1 MTGLIR
7 ELLLLGI
14 GDAPGRSETVTAY
27 LEEAGYR
34 VCSVTIHEIPERRP
48 LGIVL
53 DISPFSDDGW
63 GILLELK
70 KNLQTRDIPVLPLY
84 LSEEGKVGGIFPVA
98 GFFILPLDTEYLLEK
113 LGLLGMTDET
123 EMWDLQ
129 TLITSRKGE
138 ESVAKAMMAAGFD
151 VENAYTGKEA
161 VALASIGPFYMA
173 FSLLMLPDMSAFE
186 LLDKFTHHPRTRN
199 LPFFVLLKDELKEGE
214 KKAISREIAHLV
226 RKKELSKEEFLSAL
240 RRR

>member
-1 MTGLIR
+1 MTEANR
-7 ELLLLGI
+7 ELLLLGL
-14 GDAPGRSETVTAY
+14 GDATERAETVSSY
-27 LEEAGYR
+27 LAEAGYR
-34 VCSVTIHEIPERRP
+34 ARIGSVEGLAENKP

-63 GILLELK
+63 GTLLAIK
-70 KNLQTRDIPVLPLY
+70 KNTLTRDIPILPVY

-98 GFFILPLDTEYLLEK
+98 GFFILPLDTEYLLKK
-113 LGLLGMTDET
+113 LTVLGMTDDT

-129 TLITSRKGE
+129 TLIISRKGE
-138 ESVAKAMMAAGFD
+138 EPVAKAMVAAGFD
-151 VENAYTGKEA
+151 VVNAYTGKEA
-161 VALASIGPFYMA
+161 VALSSIGPFYMA

-186 LLDKFTHHPRTRN
+186 LLEKFSLYPRTRN
-199 LPFFVLLKDELKEGE
+199 LPFFVLMKDELKEGE

-226 RKKELSKEEFLSAL
+226 RKKELTRDEFLSAL

>member
-1 MTGLIR
+1 MVEASR
-7 ELLLLGI
+7 ELLLMGI
-14 GDAPGRSETVTAY
+14 GDASGRADTVTTY
-27 LEEAGYR
+27 LAEAGYH
-34 VCSVTIHEIPERRP
+34 VSCALLNELPGKKP

-53 DISPFSDDGW
+53 DISPFSNDGW
-63 GILLELK
+63 GTLLELK
-70 KNLQTRDIPVLPLY
+70 KNSQTRDIPILPIY

-98 GFFILPLDTEYLLEK
+98 GFFILPLENDYLLKK
-113 LGLLGMTDET
+113 LALLGMTEDS

-129 TLITSRKGE
+129 TLIVSRKGE
-138 ESVAKAMMAAGFD
+138 ESVAKAMIAAGFD

-161 VALASIGPFYMA
+161 VALASISPFYMA

-186 LLDKFTHHPRTRN
+186 LLEKCSHYPRTRN
-199 LPFFVLLKDELKEGE
+199 LPFFVLMKDELKEGE

-226 RKKELSKEEFLSAL
+226 RKKELSKEEFLSAF

>member
-1 MTGLIR
+1 MSETSR

-14 GDAPGRSETVTAY
+14 GDVPGRGDTVTSY
-27 LEEAGYR
+27 LTRAGYR
-34 VCSVTIHEIPERRP
+34 LSTATLPELPERKP

-53 DISPFSDDGW
+53 DISPFSHDGW
-63 GILLELK
+63 GILLDLK
-70 KNLQTRDIPVLPLY
+70 KNHRTRDIPVLPVY

-113 LGLLGMTDET
+113 LALIGMTDDT

-129 TLITSRKGE
+129 TLIVSRKGE
-138 ESVAKAMMAAGFD
+138 ESVAKVMITAGFD
-151 VENAYTGKEA
+151 VVNAYTGKEA

-173 FSLLMLPDMSAFE
+173 FSLLMLPDMPAFE
-186 LLDKFTHHPRTRN
+186 LLEKCSHHPRTRN
-199 LPFFVLLKDELKEGE
+199 LPIFILMRDELKEGE
-214 KKAISREIAHLV
+214 KKAISREIPHLV
-226 RKKELSKEEFLSAL
+226 RKKELSQEEFLLAL